1 MKRLRMIILVLI
13 TVFSL
18 ASNVAILT
26 STSFFTLAANLF
38 TLVTNIPNVASRI
51 HPKSSKVMFKGKNTT
66 VANAVGATTSS
77 IKHRAIRTSTR
88 SISSMAVE
96 AIPYVDIAAI
106 IGVTA
111 WEIKDLCA
119 TVKDMEELNQALN
132 PDDTPLDD
140 DSSVCSVKV
149 PAKEELMSD
158 IEKVSAD
165 ITNTVESFLYK
176 LEEEQ

>member
-1 MKRLRMIILVLI
+1 
-13 TVFSL
+13 
-18 ASNVAILT
+18 
-26 STSFFTLAANLF
+26 
-38 TLVTNIPNVASRI
+38 
-51 HPKSSKVMFKGKNTT
+51 
-66 VANAVGATTSS
+66 
-77 IKHRAIRTSTR
+77 
-88 SISSMAVE
+88 MAVE
-96 AIPYVDIAAI
+96 AIPYVGIAAI

-111 WEIKDLCA
+111 WEIKDLWA